1 MKVAYVT
8 PRYGPEIMGGAEG
21 AARSLAEHLVADLGH
36 EAEVFTTCAIDHL
49 TWEDVLQPGTEII
62 NGVTVHRFRS
72 SAGRVPEFFSLDA
85 ELRASPSSA
94 TYEQGL
100 EWVRVNGPVTPEL
113 LDALE
118 RCDADVV
125 SFYPYLYYM
134 TVHGVGRVSQPAV
147 LHPAAHDEPA
157 LYLKP
162 YADAFS
168 LMDGFCYH
176 TRAERHLVESVIP
189 VAETP
194 QIILGLGTNRAV
206 TKGRAGAEVAGIAAN
221 RPYVVSV
228 GRVDEQKGSV
238 MLAEFFL
245 EYKKR
250 NPGPLALVFVGPV
263 SATIP
268 DDPDLIVTGIVDEE
282 DKWDLISDA
291 LVSISPSAME
301 SFSLV
306 VLEAWVKGVPAM
318 VNGTCG
324 PTVENCER
332 SGGGIPFDSFG
343 SFEVT
348 LHRLLTDEALR
359 TRLGEQGRRYVEQ
372 TFDWPVLIRRYER
385 FLLEVI
391 DRGRALPSP
400 KTLARLSGED

>member
-8 PRYGPEIMGGAEG
+8 PRYGPQVMGGAEG

-36 EAEVFTTCAIDHL
+36 EAEVFTTCALDHL
-49 TWEDVLQPGTEII
+49 TWDDVLEPGTEMI

-72 SAGRVPEFFSLDA
+72 AAGRPPRFFEVDA
-85 ELRASPSSA
+85 ALRASPSSA
-94 TYEQGL
+94 TYDEAL
-100 EWVRVNGPVTPEL
+100 EWVTTNGPVTPDL

-118 RCDADVV
+118 ASDADVV
-125 SFYPYLYYM
+125 SFYPYLFYM
-134 TVHGVGRVSQPAV
+134 TVHGISRVRQPAV

-162 YADAFS
+162 YADAFAAA
-168 LMDGFCYH
+168 DAFCYH
-176 TRAERHLVESVIP
+176 TRAERHLVEHVMD

-194 QIILGLGTNRAV
+194 QIVLGLGTNHAV
-206 TKGRAGAEVAGIAAN
+206 GRGRPGGVVAGIGD

-238 MLAEFFL
+238 MLARFFTEF
-245 EYKKR
+245 KKR

-268 DDPDLIVTGIVDEE
+268 DHPDLVVTGIVDEE
-282 DKWDLISDA
+282 DKWDLIGDA

-306 VLEAWVKGVPAM
+306 VLEAWVKGIPAM
-318 VNGTCG
+318 VNATCG

-332 SGGGIPFDSFG
+332 SGGGLAFDSFA

-348 LHRLLTDEALR
+348 LQRLITDASLR
-359 TRLGEQGRRYVEQ
+359 RELGEKGRRYVAE
-372 TFDWPVLIRRYER
+372 TFDWPVLIRRYEA
-385 FLLEVI
+385 FLLSVI
-391 DRGRALPSP
+391 ERGRTMPDASSRLIAAQPS
-400 KTLARLSGED
+400 

>member
-36 EAEVFTTCAIDHL
+36 EAEVFTTCAVDHL
-49 TWEDVLQPGTEII
+49 TWEDVLTPGTEVI

-72 SAGRVPEFFSLDA
+72 AEGRVPEFFSLDA
-85 ELRASPSSA
+85 ELRASPQSA

-100 EWVRVNGPVTPEL
+100 EWVKVNGPVTPDL

-118 RCDADVV
+118 HCDADVV
-125 SFYPYLYYM
+125 SFYPYLFYM
-134 TVHGVGRVSQPAV
+134 TVHGVSRVSQPAV

-162 YADAFS
+162 YADAFAM
-168 LMDGFCYH
+168 MDAFCYH
-176 TRAERHLVESVIP
+176 TRAERRLVESVIP

-206 TKGRAGAEVAGIAAN
+206 GRGRAGTTVAGMAEG
-221 RPYVVSV
+221 RPYVISV
-228 GRVDEQKGSV
+228 GRVDEQKGSI

-263 SATIP
+263 SAAIP
-268 DDPDLIVTGIVDEE
+268 DDPDLVVTGIVDEE
-282 DKWDLISDA
+282 DKWDLIGDA

-306 VLEAWVKGVPAM
+306 VLEAWVKGIPTM

-332 SGGGIPFDSFG
+332 SGGGLPFDSFAT
-343 SFEVT
+343 FEVI
-348 LHRLLTDEALR
+348 LRRLLDDDALR
-359 TRLGEQGRRYVEQ
+359 AELGERGRRYVER

-385 FLLEVI
+385 FLNEVI
-391 DRGRALPSP
+391 DRGRMTPSA
-400 KTLARLSGED
+400 KAVRRLAGD

>member
-8 PRYGPEIMGGAEG
+8 PRYGPEVMGGAEG

-36 EAEVFTTCAIDHL
+36 EVEVYTTCALDHL
-49 TWEDVLQPGTEII
+49 TWDDVLEPGTTVI

-72 SAGRVPEFFSLDA
+72 AAGRDPAFFALDGA
-85 ELRASPSSA
+85 IRSSPSAA
-94 TYEQGL
+94 TMEEGL
-100 EWVRVNGPVTPEL
+100 DWVRANGPVTPTL

-118 RCDADVV
+118 VTDADVV
-125 SFYPYLYYM
+125 CFYPYLFYM
-134 TVHGVGRVSQPAV
+134 TVHGIRRVPKPTV

-162 YADAFS
+162 YRGAFAAADA
-168 LMDGFCYH
+168 FCYH
-176 TRAERHLVESVIP
+176 TRAERHLVERVIP

-194 QIILGLGTNRAV
+194 QIVLGLGTNAEV
-206 TKGRAGAEVAGIAAN
+206 TRGRRGAEVLGIGE

-245 EYKKR
+245 EYKR
-250 NPGPLALVFVGPV
+250 HHPGPLALALVGPV

-268 DDPDLIVTGIVDEE
+268 ESDDLIVTGIVDEE
-282 DKWDLISDA
+282 DKWDIVGDA

-306 VLEAWVKGVPAM
+306 VLEGWVKGVPAL
-318 VNGTCG
+318 VNATCG
-324 PTVENCER
+324 PTVENCEL
-332 SGGGIPFDSFG
+332 SGGGLSFDSFA

-348 LHRLLTDEALR
+348 LSRLLDDERLR
-359 TRLGEQGRRYVEQ
+359 QDLGAAGKDFVAAV
-372 TFDWPVLIRRYER
+372 FDWPVLIRRYES
-385 FLLEVI
+385 FLEGVI
-391 DRGRALPSP
+391 ARAAS
-400 KTLARLSGED
+400 